1 MAQWYYVTL
10 DGEANP
16 DPWRVQRRWWR
27 DPVRFKVGS
36 EECCAAVDAAR
47 PPHVELSPVSMS
59 QSDLGEELSRSS
71 RIRHFSMFGVYSAAA
86 VLRRGVLHGGGSF
99 GVVRWAPL
107 LTSANVRLELGD
119 LRSCLRDMKM
129 TAAWW
134 RSGGGHLAC
143 SGLRRLALHGSG
155 WSVQDIVGD
164 DGACEVGCVSASSW
178 VVVAWRGDF
187 LWRRV

>member
-1 MAQWYYVTL
+1 MARWYYVTL

-27 DPVRFKVGS
+27 DSVRFKVVS
-36 EECCAAVDAAR
+36 EECCAAMDAAR
-47 PPHVELSPVSMS
+47 PPRVELSPGSMS

-71 RIRHFSMFGVYSAAA
+71 RIRHFSMFGVHSAAA

-107 LTSANVRLELGD
+107 LTSANVRPELGD
-119 LRSCLRDMKM
+119 LQSCLRDMKM

-134 RSGGGHLAC
+134 SGGGHLAF
-143 SGLRRLALHGSG
+143 SGL
-155 WSVQDIVGD
+155 
-164 DGACEVGCVSASSW
+164 
-178 VVVAWRGDF
+178 
-187 LWRRV
+187 